1 MSISTSPLHTPG
13 LIARLDFVRSEAI
26 GLLLMIAL
34 IIILPMMYYP
44 VFLMKVLCFALFACS
59 FNLLAGFTGLM
70 SFGHA
75 AFFGMGGYIASY
87 AAKQWGFLPEVS
99 ILLAGSVSAAMGV
112 VFGWMSI
119 RRPGMMFAMI
129 TLALAQMLYF
139 FCLQAA
145 SFTGGED
152 GIQRVPR
159 GFLFGMISLQN
170 NLAMYALVA
179 VIFLAGFLL
188 IHRTVHSPFG
198 QVLMAI
204 RDNEQRARSLGYNTN
219 NYKLIAFVLAS
230 FLAGIA
236 GGTKS
241 IVFGIATLT
250 DVSFVMSGQ
259 VVLMTILGGIG
270 TLFGPVVG
278 ALLVICI
285 DNVLAHAGAWVSVAQ
300 GLIFMICVLVFR
312 KGIVGE
318 ISDRLKVKL

>member
-1 MSISTSPLHTPG
+1 MSISTASPQAQG
-13 LIARLDFVRSEAI
+13 LAARFDFARSEAI
-26 GLLLMIAL
+26 GLILMVAL

-75 AFFGMGGYIASY
+75 AFFGMGGYVASY
-87 AAKQWGFLPEVS
+87 MAKEMGLTPEFAILFAGAA
-99 ILLAGSVSAAMGV
+99 SAAMGV

-159 GFLFGMISLQN
+159 GFLFGSISLQN
-170 NLAMYALVA
+170 NLAMYAVVA
-179 VIFLAGFLL
+179 VVFLVGFLL

-219 NYKLIAFVLAS
+219 TYKLIAFVLAS

-270 TLFGPVVG
+270 TLFGPVIG

-285 DNVLAHAGAWVSVAQ
+285 ENILSHAGAWVSVAQ
-300 GLIFMICVLVFR
+300 GLIFMVCVLVFR

-318 ISDRLKVKL
+318 ISARLKVKL